1 MGKDAGG
8 HCSDF
13 PACINILVSKK
24 GATRMKKFVTW
35 IGVAVMALAMSLTA
49 FATENPSVTVS
60 GNVTVESATDDE
72 GNSVDIVVNR
82 DFGENQE
89 KAEEVAALE
98 DEDLEAFLED
108 LGIEGYVEGM
118 TVLDVRE
125 VTVDGDIADVKFP
138 LKIKFNVAGVTA
150 GSKVIVLHLVDDEW
164 QEEEATAGDGYIEV
178 TFADTLSPV
187 AFIVEEADTDGSD
200 AEESEATN
208 GTTAAAGATTNGSS
222 NNSTTTTPTSPKTGQ
237 PTFPVAAAAVV
248 VLGGAAIFFA
258 GKERKANQ

>member
-1 MGKDAGG
+1 
-8 HCSDF
+8 
-13 PACINILVSKK
+13 
-24 GATRMKKFVTW
+24 MKKFVTW

-60 GNVTVESATDDE
+60 GNVTVESAKDAD
-72 GNSVDIVVNR
+72 GNSVDIIVNR

-89 KAEEVAALE
+89 AAEEVAALE
-98 DEDLEAFLED
+98 GEDLEAFLED
-108 LGIEGYVEGM
+108 LGVDYVEGM

>member
-1 MGKDAGG
+1 
-8 HCSDF
+8 
-13 PACINILVSKK
+13 
-24 GATRMKKFVTW
+24 MKKFVTW

-72 GNSVDIVVNR
+72 GNSVAIETSR
-82 DFGENQE
+82 DFGDNQ
-89 KAEEVAALE
+89 KAAEEVAALE
-98 DEDLEAFLED
+98 GEDLEAFLED

-118 TVLDVRE
+118 RVLDVLE
-125 VTVDGDIADVKFP
+125 VTVKGDIADVTFP
-138 LKIKFNVAGVTA
+138 LTIKFKVAGVTA
-150 GSKVIVLHLVDDEW
+150 DSKVIVLHYVDGAW
-164 QEEEATAGDGYIEV
+164 QEEEAKASDGYIDV

-200 AEESEATN
+200 ESN
-208 GTTAAAGATTNGSS
+208 GTTAAAGTTTNGSSNNSTTTNGSS